1 MNGVVHQYMDSPR
14 LLAAAAA
21 AATISAVLWL
31 RSRSLKYKGVR
42 LTYLDTKGAGE
53 PIRLALFI
61 AGVPFEDIRVTYS
74 QIAQLRESGYL
85 PFGQVPVLE
94 VDGKVFGQSQA
105 ILRWVG
111 RMTGLYPER
120 LQLRVDQ
127 VDEAIVDLKYILRP
141 AWYGAALGRSPING
155 EPLLPLSADQRAAT
169 LETLDH
175 VILPARLAQLERL
188 LAHTSDGPFVCGSEL
203 TIADLNLYVYAT
215 GILAGDGVP
224 AGISNTLLDD
234 CPRILAL
241 VQHVEALP
249 RVQEWNKRPTTPA
262 AQDSPSGNPKLK
274 TVNAF

>member
-1 MNGVVHQYMDSPR
+1 M
-14 LLAAAAA
+14 
-21 AATISAVLWL
+21 LWF
-31 RSRSLKYKGVR
+31 RRRSLKHRGIR

-61 AGVPFEDIRVTYS
+61 AGVPFQDVRVNYS

-94 VDGKVFGQSQA
+94 IDGKVFGQSQA

-111 RMTGLYPER
+111 RLTGLYPEA
-120 LQLRVDQ
+120 LQLSVDQ
-127 VDEAIVDLKYILRP
+127 VDEALVDLKYILRP

-155 EPLLPLSADQRAAT
+155 EPLLPLSAEQRAAT

-175 VILPARLAQLERL
+175 VILPARLSQLDRL
-188 LAHTSDGPFVCGSEL
+188 LARTSEGPFVCGSEL
-203 TIADLNLYVYAT
+203 TIADLNLYVYDT

-224 AGISNTLLDD
+224 PGISNTLLDD

-249 RVQEWNKRPTTPA
+249 KVQEWNKRPTTPA
-262 AQDSPSGNPKLK
+262 TGDSPLKSPKLK